1 MIRDL
6 IIATIIA
13 ISTTLAAYFAATD
26 DGMSLDEFCAAD
38 PIACI
43 ILFEEIEP
51 TEPTPA
57 PREVMV

>member
-1 MIRDL
+1 MIRAL
-6 IIATIIA
+6 ILATGVA
-13 ISTTLAAYFAATD
+13 FLLTSAVASYLRDEPT
-26 DGMSLDEFCAAD
+26 LDEYCAAD